1 MSTLTTNDTARAL
14 TLPGASAA
22 HWLVRASLAGTFL
35 FHGITKFPYL
45 AAGAEMMGLP
55 FWLWTLVAVVETG
68 AGLAI
73 LLGGALR
80 TRLGDLL
87 TRAAGLGVI
96 AIMIG
101 AIWMVHWGQWSNI
114 PSETHPFGG
123 MEFQTLLLA
132 LGAYFT
138 LRGNDA

>member
-1 MSTLTTNDTARAL
+1 MTSLTTNSTENSL
-14 TLPGASAA
+14 SLPGAALA

-35 FHGITKFPYL
+35 FHGVTKFPAL
-45 AAGAEMMGLP
+45 AAGAEMLGLP
-55 FWLWTLVAVVETG
+55 FWLWALVAIVETA
-68 AGLAI
+68 AGVGI

-80 TRLGDLL
+80 SQIGDVI
-87 TRAAGLGVI
+87 TRASGAGVI

-101 AIWMVHWGQWSNI
+101 AIVLVHWGQWSNT

-132 LGAYFT
+132 VGAFFL
-138 LRGNDA
+138 LRGNRA

>member
-1 MSTLTTNDTARAL
+1 MSSLSTDTGTATL

-35 FHGITKFPYL
+35 YHGITKFPYL

-55 FWLWTLVAVVETG
+55 FWLWALVAIVETA
-68 AGLAI
+68 AGIGI

-80 TRLGDLL
+80 NRPGDLI
-87 TRAAGLGVI
+87 TRASGLSVI
-96 AIMIG
+96 GIMIG

>member
-1 MSTLTTNDTARAL
+1 MTTLSTNGGSSAL
-14 TLPGASAA
+14 TLPGATAA
-22 HWLVRASLAGTFL
+22 HWLIRASLAGTFL

-55 FWLWTLVAVVETG
+55 FWLWALVAVVETA
-68 AGLAI
+68 AGLGI
-73 LLGGALR
+73 LLGGAMRNR
-80 TRLGDLL
+80 TGDVI
-87 TRAAGLGVI
+87 TRASGLGMI

-132 LGAYFT
+132 VGAFFA